1 MSDEELGGGVRRLL
15 ILARALAY
23 VVDAD
28 SKTTLEEKAKMLTV
42 LGKHVARGE
51 ITPHQLKGLTDDA
64 FNHAAMVPV
73 ERFIDDIVEGLT
85 PAQKASLVINL
96 YDTMLVDGQ
105 VATGER
111 TVIDKFVGAFE
122 MSRNTIRAL
131 REVLMLKNDTGLF
144 TDPNHPFNEPSFRLD
159 LQLIGA
165 FESEMPPE
173 LKYKPR
179 DEKK

>member
-1 MSDEELGGGVRRLL
+1 MNEQEPGGGVRGLL
-15 ILARALAY
+15 VLARALAY

-42 LGKHVARGE
+42 MGKHVARGE

-85 PAQKASLVINL
+85 PAQKVSLVINL

-122 MSRNTIRAL
+122 ISRNTIRAL

-165 FESEMPPE
+165 FEAEAPPE